1 MKTWWSKMQKIIVF
15 AVALLI
21 VFVCFNESYARR
33 GKNFYETYDIIEI
46 NKDGIV
52 IQDFEGARSQ
62 INKDSEGYQV
72 GDRVRY
78 DNTRD
83 RLKKAAWQPAKVISI
98 TDRIITLQ
106 LSNNEIKEVNMRS
119 GYRNK
124 FQKGDSVK
132 YKDSTGQ
139 IMEDNLQT
147 PEEEQ

>member
-1 MKTWWSKMQKIIVF
+1 MKKIIVF

-52 IQDFEGARSQ
+52 IQDFEGVKFQ

-83 RLKKAAWQPAKVISI
+83 RLKKAAWQPAKVIRI

-106 LSNNEIKEVNMRS
+106 LNNSEIKEVNMRS
-119 GYRNK
+119 GYRNE
-124 FQKGDSVK
+124 FPKGDSVK
-132 YKDSTGQ
+132 YKDSTEQ
-139 IMEDNLQT
+139 IMEDNLQK

>member
-1 MKTWWSKMQKIIVF
+1 MKRTIVF
-15 AVALLI
+15 AVALLL

-33 GKNFYETYDIIEI
+33 GKNFFKTYDIVEI
-46 NKDGIV
+46 NEDGIV
-52 IQDFEGARSQ
+52 IQDFEGAKLQ
-62 INKDSEGYQV
+62 INKDPQAYQI

-78 DNTRD
+78 DNSRN
-83 RLKKAAWQPAKVISI
+83 RLKKAAWQPAKIIKI

-106 LSNNEIKEVNMRS
+106 QNNSEIIEVNMRS

-147 PEEEQ
+147 PEEEQDD

>member
-1 MKTWWSKMQKIIVF
+1 MKKTIIF
-15 AVALLI
+15 AVALLL
-21 VFVCFNESYARR
+21 VFPCFNESYARR
-33 GKNFYETYDIIEI
+33 GKNFYETYDIVEI

-52 IQDFEGARSQ
+52 IQGFEGAKLQ

-83 RLKKAAWQPAKVISI
+83 RLKKAAWQPAKVIRI

-106 LSNNEIKEVNMRS
+106 LNNSEIIEVNMRS

-132 YKDSTGQ
+132 YKDSTG
-139 IMEDNLQT
+139 
-147 PEEEQ
+147 